1 MTNHKS
7 NYKQNERIKVHH
19 SNLSFERDS
28 APAGAESLNF
38 TLGFTKQWGRLVKY
52 VIIFCLLTFSGQLYS
67 GEIAHDEEALK
78 KRAYEFMT
86 EGWGGEKIR
95 GYSAT
100 HNVKEFFHRVGKV
113 KKESIQ
119 LIKRK
124 DNSSANDELHNYQ
137 YDGMTVSVYVAR
149 MGREEKIMVDDVVI
163 TSPSWPVKY
172 GLIVGVSRKQIEESL
187 GKSMGIGSPSE
198 WNYGDGLSEVTYFFD
213 NDDKV
218 ISIKWHST
226 ID

>member
-1 MTNHKS
+1 M
-7 NYKQNERIKVHH
+7 R
-19 SNLSFERDS
+19 
-28 APAGAESLNF
+28 
-38 TLGFTKQWGRLVKY
+38 Y

-67 GEIAHDEEALK
+67 GEITHDEEALK

-100 HNVKEFFHRVGKV
+100 HNVKEFFHRVGKI

-119 LIKRK
+119 LIKRA
-124 DNSSANDELHNYQ
+124 DNSSENDELHHYL

-149 MGREEKIMVDDVVI
+149 MGREEKIIVNDVVI
-163 TSPSWPVKY
+163 TSPNWPVEY
-172 GLIVGVSRKQIEESL
+172 GFIVGSTRKKIEEVL
-187 GKSMGIGSPSE
+187 GKSMKFGSPHE
-198 WNYGDGLSEVTYFFD
+198 WNYGDGLSEVTYLFD
-213 NDDKV
+213 NDDKA
-218 ISIKWHST
+218 ISIKWHSM